1 MAATSAE
8 RILYAAK
15 SRKWNST
22 QNNKFP
28 VEFATEHAANL
39 EWIKKT
45 EEEAARRRA
54 DEVVRGNERQVELE
68 RMQQFKQREGNKQ
81 KGDGGSG
88 KWFLVGVVGVIV
100 ALRAWQR
107 YQEGTSA

>member
-8 RILYAAK
+8 RVLYAAK

-28 VEFATEHAANL
+28 AEFPLEQAANL
-39 EWIKKT
+39 EWIRKA
-45 EEEAARRRA
+45 EEAARKRA
-54 DEVVRGNERQVELE
+54 EEELRGIERAEQEKTLQRQGQQV
-68 RMQQFKQREGNKQ
+68 
-81 KGDGGSG
+81 KGKVKGENGVG
-88 KWFLVGVVGVIV
+88 KWVIVGVVGVIV

-107 YQEGTSA
+107 YQEGASV